1 MLANIEKMLTIF
13 FIFLKLHQLPFSVVT
28 SISFVVYF
36 QVKEE
41 LVLSDGWFARFT
53 KVLVEQILDHHHMA
67 QNTLKEWDFSNH

>member
-13 FIFLKLHQLPFSVVT
+13 FILEITSLPFSVLT

-41 LVLSDGWFARFT
+41 LVLSDSWFASFT
-53 KVLVEQILDHHHMA
+53 KVLVEQIFGSSSYGTQTH
-67 QNTLKEWDFSNH
+67 